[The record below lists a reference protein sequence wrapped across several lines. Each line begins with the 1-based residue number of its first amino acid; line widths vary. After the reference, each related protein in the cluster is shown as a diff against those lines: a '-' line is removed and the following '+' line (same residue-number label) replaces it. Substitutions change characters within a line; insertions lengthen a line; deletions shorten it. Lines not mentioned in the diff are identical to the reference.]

1 MDDQKNKKVMAVIG
15 ANGGIGSTLAH
26 SLIASGHTVALGVQ
40 DAAQCDVKG
49 GKVFAVDATSWESV
63 DAFLNDIE
71 TELGPVYGVALCVG
85 SILLKPA
92 HLTREH
98 DFDQVINMNLKSA
111 FAVVRS
117 ASKRMLKTGGSIVLV
132 SSSAAR
138 RGIPNHE
145 AIAAAKAG
153 VIGLTVSAA
162 ATYASYGIR
171 VNCVA
176 PGLTRTK
183 MAAPITGNEMSLKA
197 STAMHPLGRIGEPE
211 DVAGA
216 IEWFLNPKSNWVT
229 GQVLGVDGGLADLIK
244 R

>member
-1 MDDQKNKKVMAVIG
+1 MDDQQNKKIMAVIG

-40 DAAQCDVKG
+40 DAAQCDVEG
-49 GKVFAVDATSWESV
+49 GKAFALDATSWESV
-63 DAFLNDIE
+63 DVFFNDIE

-153 VIGLTVSAA
+153 VIGLTISAA

-211 DVAGA
+211 DVACA
-216 IEWFLNPKSNWVT
+216 IEWFLNSKSNWVT

>member
-1 MDDQKNKKVMAVIG
+1 MDDQQNKKVMAVIG

-40 DAAQCDVKG
+40 DAAQCDVEG
-49 GKVFAVDATSWESV
+49 GKAFALDATSWESV
-63 DAFLNDIE
+63 DVFFNDIE

-117 ASKRMLKTGGSIVLV
+117 ASKRMLKTGGSVVLV

-138 RGIPNHE
+138 RGIPPSLHCGNTPP
-145 AIAAAKAG
+145 
-153 VIGLTVSAA
+153 L
-162 ATYASYGIR
+162 
-171 VNCVA
+171 
-176 PGLTRTK
+176 
-183 MAAPITGNEMSLKA
+183 AAPWREDYFS
-197 STAMHPLGRIGEPE
+197 STEPISPQSPYPRSSQC
-211 DVAGA
+211 AY
-216 IEWFLNPKSNWVT
+216 
-229 GQVLGVDGGLADLIK
+229 
-244 R
+244 